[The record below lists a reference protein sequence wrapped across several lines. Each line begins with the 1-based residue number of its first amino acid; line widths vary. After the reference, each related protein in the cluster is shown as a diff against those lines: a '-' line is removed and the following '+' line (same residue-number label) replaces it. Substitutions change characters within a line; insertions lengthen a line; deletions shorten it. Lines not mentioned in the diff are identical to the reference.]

1 MASTGREPAA
11 NEGSFDEPSTQ
22 ALLLMEK
29 ALAVLDVNDAPPDIG
44 AHLDIA
50 IHRLRNWIAASS

>member
-1 MASTGREPAA
+1 MATTGREPAA
-11 NEGSFDEPSTQ
+11 NEGSFGDPSTE

-29 ALAVLDVNDAPPDIG
+29 AIAVLDVTDAPSEVG

-50 IHRLRNWIAASS
+50 IHRLRNWIAARS